1 MNNITIIPIKNLP
14 EFKPEHDLVNE
25 IIKSFDHN
33 NVVIENDDVIVITQK
48 IISKS
53 ENRLIDI
60 EDKDI
65 EELIKKESLEIL
77 RKRGDTVIART
88 IVESGL
94 YAIVFIVIIIG
105 TFLIRQKIVL
115 HDISLLIMT
124 YIALVIFSLGLGLFL

>member
-25 IIKSFDHN
+25 IIKSFDLN

-60 EDKDI
+60 EDEGI

-88 IVESGL
+88 KHG
-94 YAIVFIVIIIG
+94 FICANAGIDKSNIKKGSVLLLPKDPDK
-105 TFLIRQKIVL
+105 TSQDIRKKNWTHNQKEN
-115 HDISLLIMT
+115 
-124 YIALVIFSLGLGLFL
+124 

>member
-25 IIKSFDHN
+25 IIKSFDLN

-60 EDKDI
+60 EEKDI

-88 IVESGL
+88 RHGFICANAGIDKSNIKKGSGL
-94 YAIVFIVIIIG
+94 LLPKDPDK
-105 TFLIRQKIVL
+105 TSQEIRKKIT
-115 HDISLLIMT
+115 IK
-124 YIALVIFSLGLGLFL
+124 

>member
-25 IIKSFDHN
+25 IIKSFDLN

-60 EDKDI
+60 EEKDI
-65 EELIKKESLEIL
+65 EELIK
-77 RKRGDTVIART
+77 
-88 IVESGL
+88 
-94 YAIVFIVIIIG
+94 
-105 TFLIRQKIVL
+105 
-115 HDISLLIMT
+115 
-124 YIALVIFSLGLGLFL
+124 